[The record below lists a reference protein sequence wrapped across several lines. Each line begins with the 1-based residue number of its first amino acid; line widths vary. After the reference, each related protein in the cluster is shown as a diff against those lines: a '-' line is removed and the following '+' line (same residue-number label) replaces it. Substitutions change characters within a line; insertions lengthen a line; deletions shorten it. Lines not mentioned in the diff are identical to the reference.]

1 MDLKEQN
8 IMLKKI
14 RTALAQ
20 SGIECG
26 DVTLTKGPTVS
37 LACIGSPAGLT
48 LSRAR
53 ALETDICKS
62 IGVSAARAVETED
75 GFAYEIPNFRKDRV
89 YPTLEETFKIPGWP
103 DGMELPLFL
112 GYRADGTAVTLD
124 LAKAP
129 HLLIAGD
136 PGQGKSVCLR
146 SLLDCLI
153 EAKAPGDVK
162 FLFGDP
168 FINFEEYRALDRN
181 SFYGDGIVTT
191 PSETISHLKAL
202 GEEMNR
208 RYGLLSEK
216 RCSNIS
222 EYREGGEKM
231 PYIVV
236 VIDEYGDYMSDC
248 NPNKKDFETALIRLA
263 QKGRAVGI
271 HCVILTQRPDTCTL
285 PCFIKVNFP
294 TRLALR
300 CSTALNSRVILDC
313 EGAEKLIGR
322 GDMLLLQDGMLT
334 RLQGIYEGRKGTDRV
349 IGKYNSMIPGCIPFR
364 HDNQA
369 APAEDGIIVPAH
381 PKRELQDIAAS
392 EDFLAA
398 AHWVVKNG
406 RGSAIDL
413 QRALYW
419 GFKKATNIMDALEEA
434 GIVGPVRG
442 RAPREVLAKDLD
454 ELKSIISSISGKQS
468 EERE

>member
-1 MDLKEQN
+1 MELKEQN
-8 IMLKKI
+8 IMLNKI

-20 SGIECG
+20 SGIEPG
-26 DVTLTKGPTVS
+26 DITLTKGPTVS

-53 ALETDICKS
+53 ALEAGICRS
-62 IGVSAARAVETED
+62 IGVSAARAVETGD

-89 YPTLEETFKIPGWP
+89 YPTLEEAFKIPGWP

-112 GYRADGTAVTLD
+112 GYRTDGTAVTLD

-136 PGQGKSVCLR
+136 AGQGKSVCLR
-146 SLLDCLI
+146 SLLSCLI

-168 FINFEEYRALDRN
+168 GLINFEEYRALDRN
-181 SFYGDGIVTT
+181 SFYGDGIVFT

-202 GEEMNR
+202 GEEMDR
-208 RYGLLSEK
+208 RYGLLAGK

-222 EYREGGEKM
+222 EYRADGEKM

-236 VIDEYGDYMSDC
+236 VIDEYGYYMSDC
-248 NPNKKDFETALIRLA
+248 YPNKKDFETALIRLA

-271 HCVILTQRPDTCTL
+271 HCVILTQRPDTCNM
-285 PCFIKVNFP
+285 PCLIKVNFP

-300 CSTALNSRVILDC
+300 CSTALNSRIILDC

-334 RLQGIYEGRKGTDRV
+334 RLQGIYEDRAGTERV
-349 IGKYNSMIPGCIPFR
+349 IGKYNSKIPGCIPFG

-369 APAEDGIIVPAH
+369 SPAEDGIIVPVH

-454 ELKSIISSISGKQS
+454 ELKSIISSISGKQPG
-468 EERE
+468 E